1 MNEDKYNVIGDI
13 KSNPLT
19 STFHGSLHMARN
31 YLSTKATV
39 QYKIG
44 ETKPHMLE
52 VSAKVQDSSKGT
64 LISEGVYITAQVCK
78 TEIIY
83 SSTYKRCILVV

>member
-1 MNEDKYNVIGDI
+1 MNEDKYDLMGDI

-19 STFHGSLHMARN
+19 STFHGSLHLAKN

-44 ETKPHMLE
+44 GIQAHMLE
-52 VSAKVQDSSKGT
+52 FSAKVQDNSKGT
-64 LISEGVYITAQVCK
+64 LINEGVYITAQVCK
-78 TEIIY
+78 PEIIH
-83 SSTYKRCILVV
+83 STTRDVT